1 MRHVCHGIGPRVF
14 ICVLKLYCVVLR
26 AKTRVSKRVPDLPNR
41 SLKIVSTDARPT
53 VDSVFTFESRGNAL
67 FLFFFFFQWTFCLPR
82 A

>member
-41 SLKIVSTDARPT
+41 SLIRGTLVRGSIPLTVGKVRSPT
-53 VDSVFTFESRGNAL
+53 VVAIRLAAAL
-67 FLFFFFFQWTFCLPR
+67 W
-82 A
+82 